1 MTATTMNVNAVID
14 QAKFKP
20 FHLTVVLWCLFVV
33 LFDGY
38 DLAINGVALP
48 LLMKEWGMTAVQAGM
63 LASTA
68 LAGMM
73 FGAMLLGCWLIKLAV
88 KKSLL
93 SVLRYSV
100 GSLLRVALLQTRLNL
115 VFYALSRVLELV
127 VYYRTWSL

>member
-14 QAKFKP
+14 QAKFEP
-20 FHLTVVLWCLFVV
+20 IQLTVVFWYVFVV

-68 LAGMM
+68 
-73 FGAMLLGCWLIKLAV
+73 
-88 KKSLL
+88 
-93 SVLRYSV
+93 
-100 GSLLRVALLQTRLNL
+100 
-115 VFYALSRVLELV
+115 
-127 VYYRTWSL
+127 